1 MQAHAGVFHPSTVKL
16 SQWRHIMQT
25 PSEVLNIG
33 SDVAKDEIVVACSEG
48 SFPVRKVANQRPALL
63 AFLKGLPAGSRI
75 GVESTGSY
83 HELFAEAAH
92 QLGFLVFLLN
102 PKDTRH
108 YAKAVGLRGK
118 TDRVDAE
125 LIARMIA
132 HEHTKLHAWIPP
144 TAQQRELDRLIK
156 RRATL
161 ISLRE
166 AVAMSL
172 HDLGGFDADL
182 KALRTRFNQLI
193 ARLDLRVKTLVEAN
207 PERKQNCTRLCTI
220 TGVGPVTGTALVNTL
235 ERVPL
240 TSADAFVAFTG
251 LDPRPDDSGQ
261 HRGKRRLSK
270 RGPAELRR
278 LLYMAAMS
286 AAKTKTWR
294 PLYEHNRA
302 KGLSTTA
309 TLVILAR
316 RIARTAWSIY
326 THKTEFNPGRLTKPL
341 T

>member
-1 MQAHAGVFHPSTVKL
+1 
-16 SQWRHIMQT
+16 MQT
-25 PSEVLNIG
+25 PSAVLNIG
-33 SDVAKDEIVVACSEG
+33 ADVAKKAIAVACSEA
-48 SFPVRKVANQRPALL
+48 SFPVREVANQRTALL

-83 HELFAEAAH
+83 HEVFAELAH
-92 QLGFLVFLLN
+92 QLGFLVFVLN

-108 YAKAVGLRGK
+108 YAKAVGVRGK

-144 TAQQRELDRLIK
+144 TPQQREMDRLIK

-166 AVAMSL
+166 AVEMSL
-172 HDLGGFDADL
+172 HELSGFAADL

-193 ARLDLRVKTLVEAN
+193 ARLDLRVKALVEAS
-207 PERKQNCTRLCTI
+207 PERKQNFTRLCTI
-220 TGVGPVTGTALVNTL
+220 TGVGPVVGTALVNTL

-240 TSADAFVAFTG
+240 KSADAFVAFTG

-270 RGPAELRR
+270 RGPGELRR
-278 LLYMAAMS
+278 LLYLAAMS
-286 AAKTKTWR
+286 AIKTKTWR
-294 PLYEHNRA
+294 PLYEHYRA
-302 KGLSTTA
+302 KGLSSTA

-326 THKTEFNPGRLTKPL
+326 THKTEFDPGRLTKPL

>member
-1 MQAHAGVFHPSTVKL
+1 
-16 SQWRHIMQT
+16 MQT
-25 PSEVLNIG
+25 PAVVLNIG
-33 SDVAKDEIVVACSEG
+33 VDVAKDEIVVACSES
-48 SFPVRKVANQRPALL
+48 SFPVRQIANQRVALL
-63 AFLKGLPAGSRI
+63 AFLKNLPTGSRI

-92 QLGFLVFLLN
+92 QLGFAVFLLN

-132 HEHTKLHAWIPP
+132 HEHTKLHSWIPP
-144 TAQQRELDRLIK
+144 TPQQREMDRLIK

-161 ISLRE
+161 VALRE
-166 AVAMSL
+166 AAAMSL
-172 HDLGGFDADL
+172 HELDGFAADL

-193 ARLDLRVKTLVEAN
+193 ARLDLRVKALVEAD
-207 PERKQNCTRLCTI
+207 PERKQNFARLCTI
-220 TGVGPVTGTALVNTL
+220 SGVGPVIGTALVNTL

-240 TSADAFVAFTG
+240 KSADAFVAFTG
-251 LDPRPDDSGQ
+251 LDPRADDSGR

-286 AAKTKTWR
+286 AINTKTWR
-294 PLYEHNRA
+294 PLYEHYRA
-302 KGLSTTA
+302 KGLSSTA

-326 THKTEFNPGRLTKPL
+326 THKTEFDPGRLVKPL

>member
-1 MQAHAGVFHPSTVKL
+1 MQSL
-16 SQWRHIMQT
+16 SA
-25 PSEVLNIG
+25 VLNIG
-33 SDVAKDEIVVACSEG
+33 ADVAKDAIVVACSEG
-48 SFPVRKVANQRPALL
+48 SFPVREVANQRPAML

-75 GVESTGSY
+75 GVESTGTY

-92 QLGFLVFLLN
+92 QLGFRVFLLN
-102 PKDTRH
+102 PKGTHH

-132 HEHTKLHAWIPP
+132 HEHTKLHAWNPP
-144 TAQQRELDRLIK
+144 TPQQREIDRLIK

-166 AVAMSL
+166 AVEMSV
-172 HDLGGFDADL
+172 HELGGFADEL
-182 KALRTRFNQLI
+182 RALRTRFNQLI
-193 ARLDLRVKTLVEAN
+193 ARIDLRIRALIEAS
-207 PERKQNCTRLCTI
+207 PDRKQNFTRVCTI
-220 TGVGPVTGTALVNTL
+220 TGVGPVVGTALVNTL
-235 ERVPL
+235 ERVPVK
-240 TSADAFVAFTG
+240 SADAFIAFTG

-261 HRGKRRLSK
+261 HRGRRRLSK

-278 LLYMAAMS
+278 LLYLAAMS

-294 PLYEHNRA
+294 PLYEHYRA
-302 KGLSTTA
+302 KGLSGTA

-326 THKTEFNPGRLTKPL
+326 THKTEFDPVRLTNPL

>member
-1 MQAHAGVFHPSTVKL
+1 
-16 SQWRHIMQT
+16 MQT
-25 PSEVLNIG
+25 PSVVLNIG
-33 SDVAKDEIVVACSEG
+33 ADVAKDEIVVACSEG
-48 SFPVRKVANQRPALL
+48 SFPVREVANRRAALL

-75 GVESTGSY
+75 GVEATGSY
-83 HELFAEAAH
+83 HELFADAAH
-92 QLGFLVFLLN
+92 ALGFRVFLLN

-125 LIARMIA
+125 LIARMVA

-144 TAQQRELDRLIK
+144 TPQQREIDRLIK

-161 ISLRE
+161 IALRE
-166 AVAMSL
+166 AVEMSL
-172 HDLGGFDADL
+172 HELGGFADDL

-193 ARLDLRVKTLVEAN
+193 ARIDLRAKTLVEAS
-207 PERKQNCTRLCTI
+207 PERKQNFTRLCTI
-220 TGVGPVTGTALVNTL
+220 SGVGPVVGTALVNTL

-240 TSADAFVAFTG
+240 KSADAFVAFTG

-278 LLYMAAMS
+278 LLYLAAMS
-286 AAKTKTWR
+286 AIKTKTWR
-294 PLYEHNRA
+294 PLYEHYRA

-316 RIARTAWSIY
+316 RIARTAWSMH
-326 THKTEFNPGRLTKPL
+326 THKTTFDVERFTKQPSRRSPAGVRQ
-341 T
+341 

>member
-1 MQAHAGVFHPSTVKL
+1 MQSPSA
-16 SQWRHIMQT
+16 
-25 PSEVLNIG
+25 VLNIG
-33 SDVAKDEIVVACSEG
+33 ADVAKDAIMVACSEG
-48 SFPVRKVANQRPALL
+48 SFPVREVANQRPAVL

-75 GVESTGSY
+75 GVESTGTH
-83 HELFAEAAH
+83 HELFADAAH

-102 PKDTRH
+102 PKDTHH

-132 HEHTKLHAWIPP
+132 HEHTQLHVWNPP
-144 TAQQRELDRLIK
+144 TPQQREIDRLIK

-166 AVAMSL
+166 AVEMSL
-172 HDLGGFDADL
+172 HGLGGFADEL
-182 KALRTRFNQLI
+182 KALRTHFNQLI
-193 ARLDLRVKTLVEAN
+193 ARIDLRTKALVEAS
-207 PERKQNCTRLCTI
+207 PDRKQNFTRVCTI
-220 TGVGPVTGTALVNTL
+220 TGVGPVIGTALVNTL
-235 ERVPL
+235 ERVPVK
-240 TSADAFVAFTG
+240 SADAFVAFTG

-270 RGPAELRR
+270 RGPGELRR
-278 LLYMAAMS
+278 LLFLAAMS

-294 PLYEHNRA
+294 PLYEHYRA
-302 KGLSTTA
+302 KGLSGTA
-309 TLVILAR
+309 ALVVLAR

-326 THKTEFNPGRLTKPL
+326 THKTEFDPARLMKPL

>member
-1 MQAHAGVFHPSTVKL
+1 
-16 SQWRHIMQT
+16 MQT
-25 PSEVLNIG
+25 PSVVLNIG
-33 SDVAKDEIVVACSEG
+33 ADVAKDMIVVAYSEG
-48 SFPVRKVANQRPALL
+48 SFPVREVANQRTAVL

-75 GVESTGSY
+75 GVEATGTY
-83 HELFAEAAH
+83 HEVFAEVAH
-92 QLGFLVFLLN
+92 QLGFLVFVLN

-144 TAQQRELDRLIK
+144 TPQHREIDRLIK

-166 AVAMSL
+166 AVEMSL
-172 HDLGGFDADL
+172 HELDGFAADL
-182 KALRTRFNQLI
+182 KTLRTRFNQLI
-193 ARLDLRVKTLVEAN
+193 ARIDLRVKTLIDAN
-207 PERKQNCTRLCTI
+207 PDRKQSFTRLCTI
-220 TGVGPVTGTALVNTL
+220 SGVGPVVGSALVNTL
-235 ERVPL
+235 ERVPVK
-240 TSADAFVAFTG
+240 SADAFVAFTG

-278 LLYMAAMS
+278 LLYLAALS
-286 AAKTKTWR
+286 AVKTKPWR
-294 PLYEHNRA
+294 PLYEHYRA
-302 KGLSTTA
+302 RGLSSTA
-309 TLVILAR
+309 ALVILAR

-326 THKTEFNPGRLTKPL
+326 TYKTEFHPARLTNPVL
-341 T
+341 RAH

>member
-1 MQAHAGVFHPSTVKL
+1 M
-16 SQWRHIMQT
+16 
-25 PSEVLNIG
+25 
-33 SDVAKDEIVVACSEG
+33 
-48 SFPVRKVANQRPALL
+48 L

-83 HELFAEAAH
+83 HELFANAAH

-102 PKDTRH
+102 PTDTH
-108 YAKAVGLRGK
+108 HDAKAVGLRGK

-132 HEHTKLHAWIPP
+132 HEHTKLHIWIPP
-144 TAQQRELDRLIK
+144 TPQQREIDRLIK

-166 AVAMSL
+166 AVEMSL
-172 HDLGGFDADL
+172 HDLGGFADEL

-193 ARLDLRVKTLVEAN
+193 ARIDLRTKALVEAS
-207 PERKQNCTRLCTI
+207 PDRKQNFTRVCTI
-220 TGVGPVTGTALVNTL
+220 TGVGPVIGTALVNTL
-235 ERVPL
+235 ERVPVK
-240 TSADAFVAFTG
+240 SADAFVAFTG

-270 RGPAELRR
+270 RGPGELRR
-278 LLYMAAMS
+278 LLFLAAMS

-294 PLYEHNRA
+294 PLYEHYRA
-302 KGLSTTA
+302 KGLSGTA
-309 TLVILAR
+309 ALVILAR

-326 THKTEFNPGRLTKPL
+326 TYKTEFDPARLLNPL

>member
-1 MQAHAGVFHPSTVKL
+1 MQSPSA
-16 SQWRHIMQT
+16 
-25 PSEVLNIG
+25 VLNIG
-33 SDVAKDEIVVACSEG
+33 VDVAKDAMVVACSEG
-48 SFPVRKVANQRPALL
+48 SFPVREVANRRPAVL

-75 GVESTGSY
+75 GVESTGTY
-83 HELFAEAAH
+83 HELFAETAH
-92 QLGFLVFLLN
+92 QLGFRVFLLN
-102 PKDTRH
+102 PKDTHH

-132 HEHTKLHAWIPP
+132 HEYTKLHVWNPP
-144 TAQQRELDRLIK
+144 TPQQREIDRLIR

-166 AVAMSL
+166 AVEMSL
-172 HDLGGFDADL
+172 HDLGGFADEL

-193 ARLDLRVKTLVEAN
+193 ARIDLRTKALVEAS
-207 PERKQNCTRLCTI
+207 PDRKQNFTRVCTI
-220 TGVGPVTGTALVNTL
+220 TGVGPVIGTALVNTL
-235 ERVPL
+235 ERVPVK
-240 TSADAFVAFTG
+240 SADAFVAFTG

-270 RGPAELRR
+270 RGPGELRR
-278 LLYMAAMS
+278 LLFLAAMS

-294 PLYEHNRA
+294 PLYEHYRA
-302 KGLSTTA
+302 KGLSGTA
-309 TLVILAR
+309 ALVILAR

-326 THKTEFNPGRLTKPL
+326 TYKTEFDPARLTNPL